1 VVLQS
6 SNGSRHINKVT
17 LCRNRLVLGW
27 VTIFSWANHLSML
40 PVTQANSASY
50 PQWDGNEYRPK
61 CGDALQLA
69 VKTCTAHSIRGW
81 TYGRQVKPSLTHAV
95 PECLRD
101 ESIIKHYTTTTT
113 TTTTTTITTTTTVLW
128 PFVRDYPGE
137 PVPEET
143 LIHPPSWSSPNL
155 YQLLP
160 STTIHSVLCS
170 NWVLGNLFAQPPP
183 TSSLVYLLVWSSP
196 SHTPYISSPNQC
208 LLFF

>member
-1 VVLQS
+1 MGDHLFVGKPPQYVTSHPGQLS
-6 SNGSRHINKVT
+6 LLPSVGWKWVPAKMWWCSATGS
-17 LCRNRLVLGW
+17 
-27 VTIFSWANHLSML
+27 
-40 PVTQANSASY
+40 
-50 PQWDGNEYRPK
+50 
-61 CGDALQLA
+61 
-69 VKTCTAHSIRGW
+69 KTCMAHSIRGW